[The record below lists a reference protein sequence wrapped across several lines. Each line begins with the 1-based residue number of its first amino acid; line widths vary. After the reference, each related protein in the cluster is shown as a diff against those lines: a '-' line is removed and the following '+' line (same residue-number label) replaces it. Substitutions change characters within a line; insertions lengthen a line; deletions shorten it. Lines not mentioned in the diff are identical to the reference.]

1 MKLMG
6 YRRKDGGV
14 GFRNHVVV
22 ISSVSCANA
31 VVDAIGR
38 VLPDIKT
45 ITHAEG
51 CGRGPVDMT
60 LTYRTMLGLCTH
72 PNVAAVL
79 VVGLGCEFIPA
90 PGLAQNIAEQKK
102 RVEHIV
108 MQEVGG
114 SAQAIQ
120 KGIEIAGELL
130 KYAGS
135 LKREEC
141 GWDEFILG
149 LECGGSD
156 ALSGI
161 TANPLAGS
169 VSDRVVGQGGTAMIS
184 ETTEMIG
191 TAHILARRS
200 ATLAIAEQIEDL
212 IARQNKKVHDTLG
225 DMAHMVI
232 SPGNVEG
239 GLSNIVEKS
248 LGCIVK
254 GGTTPLNEVLEYA
267 CRPTKKGFVIMDSPG
282 SDIFSITGMSA
293 GGTHAII
300 FTTGRGSCTGFPTVP
315 VIKIASNT
323 SLYERM
329 TGDMDYN
336 AARVLEEI
344 SMEEATDEVFRLL
357 GEVLC
362 GEPTRAEINRQD
374 ILSIMTLTEP
384 F

>member
-6 YRRKDGGV
+6 YRREDGRI

-38 VLPDIKT
+38 ALPDVKI

-51 CGRGPVDMT
+51 CGRGPVDVT
-60 LTYRTMLGLCTH
+60 ITYRTMLGLCTH

-79 VVGLGCEFIPA
+79 VVGLGCEFITA
-90 PGLAQNIAEQKK
+90 PVLAQNIAEQNK
-102 RVEHIV
+102 RVEYVV
-108 MQEVGG
+108 MQDVGG
-114 SAQAIQ
+114 SAQATK
-120 KGIEIAGELL
+120 KGIEIAGDLL
-130 KYAGS
+130 RYAGS
-135 LKREEC
+135 LQREEC
-141 GWDEFILG
+141 GWDEIILG
-149 LECGGSD
+149 FECGGSD

-161 TANPLAGS
+161 TANPLVGS
-169 VSDRVVGQGGTAMIS
+169 VSDWVVGQGGTAMIS

-191 TAHILARRS
+191 TAHILTRRS
-200 ATLAIAEQIEDL
+200 RTPQIAEQIETL
-212 IARQNKKVHDTLG
+212 ITQQNRKVHESLG

-254 GGTTPLNEVLEYA
+254 GGTTPLNEVVEYA
-267 CRPTKKGFVIMDSPG
+267 CRSTQKGFIIMDTPG

-293 GGTHAII
+293 GGTHAIF

-315 VIKIASNT
+315 VIKVASNT
-323 SLYERM
+323 TLYEKM

-336 AARVLEEI
+336 AARILEDI
-344 SMEEATDEVFRLL
+344 SMEEATDEMVQLL
-357 GEVLC
+357 TQVLC
-362 GEPTRAEINRQD
+362 GEPTRAEVNRQD

>member
-1 MKLMG
+1 MKLTG
-6 YRRKDGGV
+6 YRREDGHV

-22 ISSVSCANA
+22 ISSVSCANG

-38 VLPDIKT
+38 ALPEVKT

-51 CGRGPVDMT
+51 CGRGPADIS
-60 LTYRTMLGLCTH
+60 LTYRTMLGLCTN

-79 VVGLGCEFIPA
+79 VVGLGCEFITA
-90 PGLAQNIAEQKK
+90 MGFAQNIAEQKK
-102 RVEHIV
+102 RVDHIV
-108 MQEVGG
+108 IQDVGG
-114 SAQAIQ
+114 SANATK
-120 KGIEIAGELL
+120 KGVEIAGDFL
-130 KYAGS
+130 KYGSS

-141 GWDEFILG
+141 GWDEVILG

-161 TANPLAGS
+161 TANPLVGS
-169 VSDRVVGQGGTAMIS
+169 VSDWLVERGGTALLS

-200 ATLAIAEQIEDL
+200 KTPEIAEQIENL
-212 IARQNKKVHDTLG
+212 IARQSQKVHECLG

-267 CRPTKKGFVIMDSPG
+267 CRPTKKGLVIMDTPG
-282 SDIFSITGMSA
+282 SDIFSVTGMSA
-293 GGTHAII
+293 GGAHAVL
-300 FTTGRGSCTGFPTVP
+300 FTTGRGSCAGFPTVP

-323 SLYERM
+323 TLYEKM

-336 AARVLEEI
+336 AAKILEEI
-344 SMEEATDEVFRLL
+344 SMEEATDEMVRMLA
-357 GEVLC
+357 GVLC
-362 GEPTRAEINRQD
+362 GEPTKAEINRQD